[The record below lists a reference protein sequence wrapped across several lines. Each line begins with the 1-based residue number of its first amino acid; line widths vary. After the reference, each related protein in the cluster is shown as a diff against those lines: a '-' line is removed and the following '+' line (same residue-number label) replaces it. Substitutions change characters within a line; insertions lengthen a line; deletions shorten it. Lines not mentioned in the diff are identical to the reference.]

1 VSVFAYR
8 ALTTT
13 GRTASGVV
21 AADSARQAWE
31 TLRARG
37 VYPTDLRPGGTARA
51 RPRRRA
57 SRGEVTG
64 LLGHLAT
71 LIAGGLPVDE
81 ALGAAVDS
89 ATFPT
94 LGATLTEIG
103 VAVAGGDAL
112 ADAMARFPDL
122 FSPADVALVRAGEA
136 SGRLG
141 DSLARLA
148 QDHEQRDE
156 RRRRLIA
163 ALTYPAITATV
174 AAAVL
179 TFLAVWVLP
188 QMAELF
194 EQTGTAVP
202 PTTRLLL
209 ALVTLAERA
218 WWTVPFGF
226 LAALFAARRV
236 RRHPASRHRLATLL
250 GRVPVVG
257 PLRRDAAVARVL
269 RSLGL
274 LLQAGVPLDDGIGL
288 AAPAAQDPAIADA
301 VARAHAAIR
310 RGDSMTPTFR
320 REGLLNP
327 TTARVLAAA
336 ERTGKVADALTQAA
350 RLQEA
355 NVARRLDRLS
365 AGLEPALVLVMGGA
379 VLVVVLTVLVPLL
392 SLTP

>member
-1 VSVFAYR
+1 
-8 ALTTT
+8 
-13 GRTASGVV
+13 
-21 AADSARQAWE
+21 
-31 TLRARG
+31 
-37 VYPTDLRPGGTARA
+37 
-51 RPRRRA
+51 
-57 SRGEVTG
+57 VTG

-156 RRRRLIA
+156 RRRHLIA

-202 PTTRLLL
+202 PATRLLL
-209 ALVTLAERA
+209 ALVTLAKRA

-226 LAALFAARRV
+226 LAALLAARRV

-288 AAPAAQDPAIADA
+288 AAPAAQDPAVADA

-355 NVARRLDRLS
+355 TVARRLDRLS